1 MLFIKNKNMSTIPM
15 SKYAYRLIIFSVIMT
30 AVSIVFQ
37 LAVPKYASPALP
49 FIVLFFFLL
58 SMFTLYIVLRE
69 TSSTDNKKMIS
80 RYLLS
85 RIIKFVS
92 CLLFLVIYV
101 LINKEDRWPF
111 GLAFMVIYFA
121 YSIFEVVALNKEQKK

>member
-1 MLFIKNKNMSTIPM
+1 MSTIPM
-15 SKYAYRLIIFSVIMT
+15 SKYAYRLIVFSVIMA
-30 AVSIVFQ
+30 AVSVVFQ
-37 LAVPKYASPALP
+37 IAVPKYASPALP

-85 RIIKFVS
+85 RIIKFIS
-92 CLLFLVIYV
+92 CILFLTIYV
-101 LINKEDRWPF
+101 LLNKEDRWPF

-121 YSIFEVVALNKEQKK
+121 FSVFEVFALKKEQK

>member
-1 MLFIKNKNMSTIPM
+1 MAPIPM
-15 SKYAYRLIIFSVIMT
+15 SKYAYRLIVFSVIMA
-30 AVSIVFQ
+30 AVSVVFQ
-37 LAVPKYASPALP
+37 IAVPQYASPALP

-69 TSSTDNKKMIS
+69 TKDADDKKLIS

-92 CLLFLVIYV
+92 CVLFLTIYV
-101 LINKEDRWPF
+101 LLNREDSWPF

-121 YSIFEVVALNKEQKK
+121 FSIFEVFALKREQK

>member
-1 MLFIKNKNMSTIPM
+1 MSTIPM
-15 SKYAYRLIIFSVIMT
+15 SKYAYRLIVFSVIMA

-80 RYLLS
+80 RYLVS

-92 CLLFLVIYV
+92 CLLFLIIYI
-101 LINKEDRWPF
+101 LFNKEDRWPF

>member
-1 MLFIKNKNMSTIPM
+1 MSTIPM
-15 SKYAYRLIIFSVIMT
+15 SKYAYRLIVFSVIMA

-80 RYLLS
+80 RYLVS

-92 CLLFLVIYV
+92 CLLFLIIYI
-101 LINKEDRWPF
+101 LFNKEDRWPF

-121 YSIFEVVALNKEQKK
+121 YSIFEVIALNKEQKK

>member
-1 MLFIKNKNMSTIPM
+1 M
-15 SKYAYRLIIFSVIMT
+15 SKYAYRLIFFSVIMA
-30 AVSIVFQ
+30 AVSVVFQ
-37 LAVPKYASPALP
+37 IAVPKYASPALP

-69 TSSTDNKKMIS
+69 TKDTDDKKLIS

-92 CLLFLVIYV
+92 CILFLTIYV
-101 LINKEDRWPF
+101 LLNKEDRWPF

-121 YSIFEVVALNKEQKK
+121 FSVFEVFALKKEQK

>member
-1 MLFIKNKNMSTIPM
+1 MSTIPM
-15 SKYAYRLIIFSVIMT
+15 SKYAYRLIVFSVIMA
-30 AVSIVFQ
+30 AVSVVFQ
-37 LAVPKYASPALP
+37 IAVPKYASPALP

-69 TSSTDNKKMIS
+69 TASTDNKKMIS

-85 RIIKFVS
+85 RIIKFIS
-92 CLLFLVIYV
+92 CILFLTIYV
-101 LINKEDRWPF
+101 LLNKEDRWPF

-121 YSIFEVVALNKEQKK
+121 FSVFEVFALKKEQK